1 MSCEAGNIILP
12 VLQMGD
18 WGAEVLIRV
27 FTFYNYGSIK
37 GNGIAFKQ
45 SYSSHHQWEDE
56 KKKKKAQRDL
66 SKFNKVAE
74 EPKS

>member
-1 MSCEAGNIILP
+1 
-12 VLQMGD
+12 MG
-18 WGAEVLIRV
+18 LLL
-27 FTFYNYGSIK
+27 
-37 GNGIAFKQ
+37 KQ

-56 KKKKKAQRDL
+56 KKKKAQRDL